1 MHNLDDKHPTRPGCE
16 LPGMIG
22 PPNSFTAPDDVIRV
36 DVNSVPLS
44 FEAQPKLMSHR
55 GRRVLYHY
63 SGIYIKLGLLVFA
76 LVYPF
81 DGTIIS

>member
-1 MHNLDDKHPTRPGCE
+1 MHNLDDEHLTRPGCE
-16 LPGMIG
+16 LPGMPG
-22 PPNSFTAPDDVIRV
+22 PPNSFTVRGDVIRV

-44 FEAQPKLMSHR
+44 FEAQTELMSHR

-63 SGIYIKLGLLVFA
+63 SGVYNKLGLLVFA

-81 DGTIIS
+81 DGAIIS